1 MLRAFNQFKQSLIFI
16 KELDALYVH
25 LKDNL
30 QLPNDLTDLLRAQ
43 WVYSVSALDKLMHEL
58 IRIGMIEAFLGRRI
72 QTSKFLTF
80 SISIE
85 IHNSILTSLPTSIP
99 PPEYWFEQEII
110 KKHKILSFQDP
121 DKISDG
127 LSFIWNESHKWQK
140 IANELGI
147 IDTDLKTKLKN
158 IISRRNQ
165 IVHEADIDVITGNRI
180 NLDKSDIDD
189 VILFIENIGE
199 SIYNNV
205 K

>member
-1 MLRAFNQFKQSLIFI
+1 MLRAFNQFQQSLNFI

-25 LKDNL
+25 LKNNL
-30 QLPNDLTDLLRAQ
+30 QLPNDLSDLLRAQ
-43 WVYSVSALDKLMHEL
+43 WVYSVSALDKLIHEL
-58 IRIGMIEAFLGRRI
+58 IRIGMIEAFQGRRI

-85 IHNSILTSLPTSIP
+85 IHNSILASSPTSLP

-110 KKHKILSFQDP
+110 KKHKIISFQEP

-127 LSFIWNESHKWQK
+127 LSYIWNENHKWQK
-140 IANELGI
+140 IANDLGI
-147 IDTDLKTKLKN
+147 READLKTKLKN

-165 IVHEADIDVITGNRI
+165 IVHEADIDIISNSRI
-180 NLDKSDIDD
+180 NVEKTDIDD
-189 VILFIENIGE
+189 VIIFIEKIGE
-199 SIYNNV
+199 AIYNNV